1 MLQPENGRSCPMA
14 KTPEV
19 KKNRINRIR
28 KANQKLQ
35 DCVDDAFVKA
45 AGFIENAIY
54 SAGRRAKKAAGK
66 AAEALSIDRM
76 GKFAGM
82 AAWMQDICDY

>member
-54 SAGRRAKKAAGK
+54 SAGRRAKKPQEK
-66 AAEALSIDRM
+66 QPKRY
-76 GKFAGM
+76 
-82 AAWMQDICDY
+82 Q